1 MIPPPVTSEV
11 FKNDPSKGPF
21 ISLAPMEGVVD
32 PLVRE
37 MWTRIGGI
45 DHCVTE
51 FVRVTDKIV
60 PDRVF
65 TKYCP
70 ELLHGGRTSSGT
82 PVFIQLLG
90 GQVEPMAENAFRVF
104 LLGATGLDLNFGCP
118 AKTVNRHDGGATLLK
133 NPERLFHI
141 ISTIR
146 KRVPTRFPVTAKV
159 RLGFEDKSKVLEI
172 SQAVS
177 EGGADRL
184 TVHARTKVEGY
195 KPPAH
200 WEFIARM
207 KEVSSIPVIANGDIW
222 TVEDYIECVKISGC
236 ADVALG
242 RCLMAKPDLGLAI
255 KAHHF
260 KQSFTHWDWPRM
272 MSFLKTFYLKNL
284 TEISEPYA
292 ARRIKQLLKMVM
304 QTFPDASEMFEHLKR
319 LKTEEEFRRALLL
332 PENLHMDCGHAKSPT
347 FAVQPTNGMSSP

>member
-1 MIPPPVTSEV
+1 MSQLPFKSEV
-11 FKNDPSKGPF
+11 FKDAEANGPF
-21 ISLAPMEGVVD
+21 VSLAPMEGVVD

-37 MWTRIGGI
+37 MWTALGGI

-70 ELLHGGRTSSGT
+70 ELLTGGKTSSGT

-90 GQVEPMAENAFRVF
+90 GQVEPMADNAFRVF
-104 LLGATGLDLNFGCP
+104 LLGAPGLDLNFGCP

-133 NPERLFHI
+133 NPDRLFNI
-141 ISTIR
+141 ISAIR
-146 KRVPTRFPVTAKV
+146 KAVPKSFPVTAKV
-159 RLGFEDKSKVLEI
+159 RLGFEDKSNVLEI
-172 SQAVS
+172 SRAAS

-207 KEVSSIPVIANGDIW
+207 KEVSDIPVVGNGDIW
-222 TVEDYIECVKISGC
+222 TVEDYQKCVEISGC

-255 KAHHF
+255 KAHYQNQTYEQWTWTDMF
-260 KQSFTHWDWPRM
+260 E
-272 MSFLKTFYLKNL
+272 FLENFYRKNVSDV
-284 TEISEPYA
+284 SEAYA

-304 QTFPDASEMFEHLKR
+304 KTFPQAEDVFENVKR
-319 LKTEEEFRRALLL
+319 LKEEHEFNQALSRYKDSGGIPGYL
-332 PENLHMDCGHAKSPT
+332 PYQKIRNEVPSQH
-347 FAVQPTNGMSSP
+347 F